1 MTTDLKDTNLLRRQP
16 GDSDSRAPCVESQS
30 IIGIDDVAVES
41 PIILEQPQVPSKDE
55 ASAIPDQTCSI
66 VDEEIIRTVTT
77 TADTIAPVL
86 ADLPCS
92 LRKRTEAWCELHGF
106 NTDDGLPETT
116 LARQAVYYI
125 LLKITLYEWY
135 HQFGPLPELPE
146 NTRDGLRAART
157 QIDNPAFAECV
168 LDEVIWLAGESAVE
182 GVVETRDRLLE
193 STQPA
198 EDIGALYEAIL
209 SKEERRPL
217 GQVRTPPRVG
227 KTMRTWAA
235 SGDDVILDPGLGAGG
250 LSTPFHPRWELNTDP
265 DHINGVDR
273 SPLSLLMG
281 STALTLA
288 RQSHDPYTADFLS
301 LSPRDLSRDVDAV
314 VCNPPYTRHHALPS
328 DYKESINA
336 QAEQETGLEI
346 STATPLYA
354 YFIYHARQV
363 LTRGD
368 RAAFLIP
375 PNFLAAD
382 YGDALKRFILAEF
395 DIKALLLLDPDD
407 GPVFDGALTTA
418 LIAFL
423 EVPDESDVSD
433 TRFVHVDG
441 QLDEISIQEII
452 RDGQQG
458 QRDWGFVNCV
468 PQESLTAAENWKPL
482 FEPLSLDTSMLT
494 PFSEIAEIHR
504 GIMTGENDFFTFT
517 QTDIDKVGIEE
528 RYLSKI
534 VPSPRIVRGFDFR
547 HDDWE
552 RHQDHEEA
560 VWLLYHLDAVDGV
573 PQTVDAAE
581 TGYSAEDTLAPEA
594 APSPALVEYLQT
606 GLVAHPTLTSR
617 NTIRTRSPWY
627 RVDRRE
633 PPQILIPYMY
643 RSGFRALLN
652 ETDARYVNNYT
663 GIYPDTSISRTQVKA
678 LLAYLN
684 SSMADEVVRRDAR
697 PYAGMDKLEPGDL
710 ADVPVLDPRSI
721 TEETVTAL
729 ANQFDE
735 LRQTARQNG
744 SRTTVINRIDA
755 ILEQEL

>member
-1 MTTDLKDTNLLRRQP
+1 MATDLRDTNLRYRQQ
-16 GDSDSRAPCVESQS
+16 GDSVSRAPCVESQS
-30 IIGIDDVAVES
+30 IIGVDDVAVES
-41 PIILEQPQVPSKDE
+41 PITVEQPQCPSKDE

-66 VDEEIIRTVTT
+66 VDEEFIRTITT

-86 ADLPCS
+86 ADLPRS

-125 LLKITLYEWY
+125 LLKITLYEWH

-146 NTRDGLRAART
+146 NTRDGLRTART

-168 LDEVIWLAGESAVE
+168 LDEVIWYAGESAVE
-182 GVVETRDRLLE
+182 GAVETRDRLLE

-209 SKEERRPL
+209 SKGERRPL
-217 GQVRTPPRVG
+217 GQVRTPPKVG

-235 SGDDVILDPGLGAGG
+235 SGDDIILDPGLGAGG
-250 LSTPFHPRWELNTDP
+250 LSSPFDPRWELNTDP

-288 RQSHDPYTADFLS
+288 RQSHDPHTADFLS
-301 LSPRDLSRDVDAV
+301 LSPGDLSRDVDAI

-354 YFIYHARQV
+354 YFIYHARHF

-382 YGDALKRFILAEF
+382 YGDALKQFILTEF

-423 EVPDESDVSD
+423 EVSDESNVSD
-433 TRFVHVDG
+433 TRFVRVDG
-441 QLDEISIQEII
+441 QLEEIPIQEII
-452 RDGQQG
+452 HDGQQG
-458 QRDWGFVNCV
+458 QRDWGYVNSV
-468 PQESLTAAENWKPL
+468 PQESLTPAANWQSL
-482 FEPLSLDTSMLT
+482 FEPLDLDTSMLT
-494 PFSEIAEIHR
+494 SFSEIAAIHR
-504 GIMTGENDFFTFT
+504 GIMTGENDFFTLA
-517 QTDIDKVGIEE
+517 QTEVDEVGIEE

-534 VPSPRIVRGFDFR
+534 APSPRVVRGYDFR
-547 HDDWE
+547 RDDWE
-552 RHQDHEEA
+552 RHRDHGQA
-560 VWLLYHLDAVDGV
+560 VWLLYHLDAIDGV
-573 PQTVDAAE
+573 PQTVEAAE
-581 TGYSAEDTLAPEA
+581 TGCSEEDTLAPEA
-594 APSPALVEYLQT
+594 APSPSLVEYLQT
-606 GLVAHPTLTSR
+606 GLVAHPSLTTR
-617 NTIRTRSPWY
+617 YTIRTRSPWY
-627 RVDRRE
+627 RVDRRDS
-633 PPQILIPYMY
+633 PPILIPYMY

-663 GIYPDTSISRTQVKA
+663 GIYPDSSISRTQVKA

-684 SSMADEVVRRDAR
+684 SSLANEVVRRDAR

-710 ADVPVLDPRSI
+710 DDIPVLDPRSI

-735 LRQTARQNG
+735 LRETARRNG
-744 SRTTVINRIDA
+744 TRTTVISRIDA
-755 ILEQEL
+755 ILEQVL